1 MGESGDNKMKVF
13 VELAAAAAVL
23 VGLIFVGLELRQNTA
38 AVEAAT
44 LQDLTDASVDY
55 VNLLAADP
63 NLTRIWLT
71 GASHPEDLT
80 EIEAGQ
86 LHFLIR
92 GQWLRF
98 HNAFL
103 QWQRGTLSDQ
113 DWALYEGYICR
124 TDNTTEGFETLLKAE
139 HIRNTTWH
147 EHKGVLLSHFVE
159 FVETCWADKNGA
171 TD

>member
-1 MGESGDNKMKVF
+1 MSNSGENKLKVF
-13 VELAAAAAVL
+13 VELAAAGAVL

-44 LQDLTDASVDY
+44 LQDLTDASVEY
-55 VNLLAADP
+55 VNTLAADP

-71 GASHPEDLT
+71 GASNPEELT

-113 DWALYEGYICR
+113 DWVLYEGYICR
-124 TDNTTEGFETLLKAE
+124 TDTTTEGFDGPLKAE
-139 HIRNTTWH
+139 HIRYRTWH
-147 EHKGVLLSHFVE
+147 EHRAVLLPHFVE
-159 FVETCWADKNGA
+159 FVEECWADKAGRSK
-171 TD
+171 

>member
-1 MGESGDNKMKVF
+1 MTSGDNRKSKVF
-13 VELAAAAAVL
+13 IELAGAGAVL
-23 VGLIFVGLELRQNTA
+23 MGLIFVGLELRQNTA

-44 LQDLTDASVDY
+44 LQSLTDASVEY

-71 GASHPEDLT
+71 GSSDRQQLN

-98 HNAFL
+98 QNAFL
-103 QWQRGTLSDQ
+103 QWKRGTLGDE
-113 DWALYEGYICR
+113 DWMLYEGYVCR
-124 TDNTTEGFETLLKAE
+124 TNNSTEGFETLLKAE
-139 HIRNTTWH
+139 HIRSTTWH
-147 EHKGVLLSHFVE
+147 EHKGVLLGPFVE
-159 FVETCWADKNGA
+159 FVETCWAKNRETA
-171 TD
+171 N

>member
-1 MGESGDNKMKVF
+1 MSNSADNKLRVF
-13 VELAAAAAVL
+13 VELAGAGAIL

-44 LQDLTDASVDY
+44 MQDLTDASVDY
-55 VNLLAADP
+55 VNMLAADP
-63 NLTRIWLT
+63 NLTRIWLI
-71 GASHPEDLT
+71 GSSHSENLT

-159 FVETCWADKNGA
+159 FVERCWADKNGA
-171 TD
+171 TN